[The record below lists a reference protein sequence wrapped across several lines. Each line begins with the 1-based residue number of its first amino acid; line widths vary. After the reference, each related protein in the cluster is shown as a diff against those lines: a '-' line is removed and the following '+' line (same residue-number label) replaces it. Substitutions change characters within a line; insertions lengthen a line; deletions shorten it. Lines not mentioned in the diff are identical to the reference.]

1 MDITLPPAGF
11 CVAGVIFDLD
21 GVLVHTDR
29 MHYRAW
35 KEQTDALGLIFNE
48 SINRKLRGVSRED
61 SLRII
66 LQDNGG
72 VELDAQAFGEVL
84 EGKNR
89 RYREMLEELSPDDVE
104 PAMRAALRGLRDG
117 GLQLGVGSSSKNT
130 HLILERTDLI
140 GAFDAVVD
148 GTMVTRSKPDPQVFV
163 TAAELLGCPAGLCAV
178 VEDAEAGVAA
188 ARAVGMLAIA
198 VGDIAE
204 LGMGDRN
211 LHDMSELVGVLR
223 I

>member
-1 MDITLPPAGF
+1 MDITFPVIGY

-35 KEQTDALGLIFNE
+35 KEQTDSLGLVFDE
-48 SINRKLRGVSRED
+48 SINHKLRGVSRED

-66 LQDNGG
+66 LRDNGG
-72 VELDAQAFGEVL
+72 IELDAQTFNEVL
-84 EGKNR
+84 GGKNC

-104 PAMRAALRGLRDG
+104 PSVRSALRDLREEGL
-117 GLQLGVGSSSKNT
+117 LLGVGSSSKNT

-140 GAFDAVVD
+140 EAFDVVVD

-163 TAAELLGCPAGLCAV
+163 TAAELLGCPTGLCAV

-198 VGDIAE
+198 VGDIAAS
-204 LGMGDRN
+204 GAGDRN
-211 LHDMSELVGVLR
+211 LRDMSQLVETLR
-223 I
+223 A